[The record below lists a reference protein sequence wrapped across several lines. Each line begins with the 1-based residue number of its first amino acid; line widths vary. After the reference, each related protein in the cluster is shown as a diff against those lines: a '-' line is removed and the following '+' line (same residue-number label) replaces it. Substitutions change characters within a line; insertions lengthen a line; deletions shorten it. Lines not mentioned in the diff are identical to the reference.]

1 MNTSSTSSNTFTYVA
16 PRSIDPTHLLLNL
29 QILGFIEAART
40 IPLPCPFSESGSSAS
55 SSPLPSNKSPILA
68 KTSHARAESEPNE
81 QQQTLLHKAQ
91 KLYSDASCLSKP
103 EDRALYLKE
112 LADVTGLLAYAVP
125 EESPISSYLSQVRR
139 EEMADQ
145 IEGAILCKFQF
156 ALA

>member
-40 IPLPCPFSESGSSAS
+40 IPLLRPFSGSSAS